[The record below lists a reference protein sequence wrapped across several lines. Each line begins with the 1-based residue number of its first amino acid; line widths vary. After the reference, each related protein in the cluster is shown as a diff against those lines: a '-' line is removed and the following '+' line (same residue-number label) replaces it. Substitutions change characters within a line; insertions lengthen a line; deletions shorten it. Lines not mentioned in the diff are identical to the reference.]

1 MANPL
6 LLPVDNRSCD
16 VGMGSF
22 AKRSFYTDQ
31 GYLIASHTVHTGSS
45 ILFRQ
50 ESSVDMFMFIRPF
63 DSGVWLL
70 MFATSVFIG
79 IAVLLAEAMQ
89 QFNAKSTGARVIVL
103 GYGFLVLVLV
113 NMYIAVLASQLTINS
128 TTFSITGPQDLAGQP
143 VGIWEGDN
151 ATLLTLLAHTK
162 VVQVPWSFAED
173 EANIVS
179 MVRTGK
185 VAAFVIDSA
194 FAKYHAATS
203 CDLYVVDEPVQRVD
217 AGYAFGTDTD
227 LAYVDAWRQALLVM
241 QQTGVKESLRLTYL
255 EPSNP
260 CANKDTSTLT
270 TSNITVAKASVAG
283 LWLFLGAAIGA
294 GYLWNTASWLRE
306 RQRPASSIPGVVG
319 HNKHGNANAVAP
331 SGLSATPALDSLAKP
346 SVTWL
351 GVGDASTTEE
361 GMEVLERQVKAMD
374 ARMKS
379 MLEAI
384 DQRLERISSS
394 LPVLDESAT
403 SHRTTRCLDA
413 TIIAQI
419 NPPDA
424 AALQTSAPLK
434 SVRVSLPPDTP
445 ALYPC
450 GSGAEGVVGT
460 GTPADTTQQQASQAP
475 LAAIDVLQPAIQPT
489 PPAWRPEPRQPS
501 PRAPAAAGAV
511 LCAGVGE
518 GVQGAGSRAVPAVD
532 AVKDFHED

>member
-1 MANPL
+1 MKFTLHALPITQLPPCWHGPL
-6 LLPVDNRSCD
+6 L
-16 VGMGSF
+16 
-22 AKRSFYTDQ
+22 A
-31 GYLIASHTVHTGSS
+31 VH
-45 ILFRQ
+45 
-50 ESSVDMFMFIRPF
+50 
-63 DSGVWLL
+63 
-70 MFATSVFIG
+70 
-79 IAVLLAEAMQ
+79 
-89 QFNAKSTGARVIVL
+89 STL
-103 GYGFLVLVLV
+103 G
-113 NMYIAVLASQLTINS
+113 Q
-128 TTFSITGPQDLAGQP
+128 
-143 VGIWEGDN
+143 
-151 ATLLTLLAHTK
+151 
-162 VVQVPWSFAED
+162 
-173 EANIVS
+173 
-179 MVRTGK
+179 
-185 VAAFVIDSA
+185 
-194 FAKYHAATS
+194 
-203 CDLYVVDEPVQRVD
+203 
-217 AGYAFGTDTD
+217 
-227 LAYVDAWRQALLVM
+227 AYVDAWRQALLVM

-270 TSNITVAKASVAG
+270 TSNITVAKASVGVQLRAQPAAQPAGPLQADVLTMVAG

-306 RQRPASSIPGVVG
+306 RKRPASSIPGVVG

-394 LPVLDESAT
+394 LPVLDDQPS
-403 SHRTTRCLDA
+403 S
-413 TIIAQI
+413 
-419 NPPDA
+419 PP
-424 AALQTSAPLK
+424 
-434 SVRVSLPPDTP
+434 
-445 ALYPC
+445 
-450 GSGAEGVVGT
+450 
-460 GTPADTTQQQASQAP
+460 
-475 LAAIDVLQPAIQPT
+475 

-501 PRAPAAAGAV
+501 PRAPAAARAV